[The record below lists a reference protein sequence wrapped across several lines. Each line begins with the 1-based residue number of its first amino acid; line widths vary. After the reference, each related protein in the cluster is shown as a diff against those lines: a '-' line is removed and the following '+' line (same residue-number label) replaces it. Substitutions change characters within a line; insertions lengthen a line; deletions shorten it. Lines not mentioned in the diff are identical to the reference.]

1 MKKKSIMLLISVM
14 MMSSILLSGCGTT
27 KNSLVEGKINVVTS
41 FYPLYDFTK
50 KIGGEHVNVI
60 NLVPAG
66 VEPHDWAPKS
76 RDMKNITK
84 AEIFVYNGAG
94 FEGWVDDFLKGLEKD
109 SKLEV
114 VEASHG
120 VELLNA
126 SEEEEHEEESAEHEE
141 EGAEHEEE
149 GSEHEEEHDHGQYDP
164 HVWVSPLSAKKLAE
178 NIKMALIEAD
188 AANEAEYEANYQELI
203 VKLDALSEKIK
214 AVVAKSSRND
224 IIVSHQAYG
233 YLARDFGLNQKAV
246 MGISPESE
254 PTAQQMKEISHFA
267 EEHHVKYILF
277 EELASPKLAETMAND
292 LNIETLVF
300 NPIEGLTDEQQEAGD
315 DYFTEMERNLISLE
329 KALSR

>member
-1 MKKKSIMLLISVM
+1 MKKRSFVLLISLMIV
-14 MMSSILLSGCGTT
+14 SSILFGGCGTT
-27 KNSLVEGKINVVTS
+27 KSSLVEGKINVVTS
-41 FYPLYDFTK
+41 FYPLYDFAR
-50 KIGGEHVNVI
+50 KIGGEYVNVI

-66 VEPHDWAPKS
+66 VEPHDWTPKS
-76 RDMKNITK
+76 SDMKNITK

-120 VELLNA
+120 VKLIDA
-126 SEEEEHEEESAEHEE
+126 MEEEHEEEGNEE
-141 EGAEHEEE
+141 EVEGENAAAEDA
-149 GSEHEEEHDHGQYDP
+149 DHGQYDP

-178 NIKMALIEAD
+178 NIKIALIKAD
-188 AANEAEYEANYQELI
+188 AANEADYEANYQELI
-203 VKLDALSEKIK
+203 VKLDALSEKFK
-214 AVVAKSSRND
+214 AVVAKSSRKE

-233 YLARDFGLNQKAV
+233 YVARDFGLNQKPI

-254 PTAQQMKEISHFA
+254 PTAQEMKEISHFA

-292 LNIETLVF
+292 LKIETLVF
-300 NPIEGLTDEQQEAGD
+300 NPIEGLTDEQQEAGE
-315 DYFTEMERNLISLE
+315 DYFTEMEKNLISLE
-329 KALSR
+329 KALQ